1 MAKQVFRVN
10 PKRVRTPVSIP
21 TNQYFFGDSQFTGH
35 GVGIC
40 VNSIAG
46 FRALWSSFQGSAYNA
61 AIPIRGQGGRNL
73 LGHYTV
79 MQTDL
84 GTTGSPRT
92 GPEWIHW
99 TETGDQNEDGQ
110 RTATEYGDTVETVFR
125 WLRLRSPNA
134 LLSCEAPYT
143 FGRTGEAWRNWYPY
157 RDELFRRV
165 AKLAA
170 EGINVHVID
179 AVPHVDRLVTLLG
192 DPAQVWIMPPQS
204 YPYHFTDLG
213 NLFVGMCM
221 WHSFGYE
228 VETADYSAILAEGII
243 KQEHIDAMIEVLK
256 TGDSPVGDGQVVYR
270 KIPGAGTNVPPQ
282 SQMFLGGS
290 TGYVAKGTP
299 GQKFNTYMPARYSQP
314 GNDGPYYSTERTLSG
329 PVNLKNDRSVPYVG
343 AYQFG
348 IRFDTGA
355 EQNIVVASYSYYFEN
370 PNNSAT
376 VAPDI
381 GQLKQQRFV
390 GSLVGGTG
398 GIGDGDIANIYLTHG
413 VNGNQVSINNSA
425 GNTAINGSWDAGSY
439 GDWHGQ
445 GEWLNVEVRVRRNSA
460 PAVADGQILVVT
472 RRVSTGEIISWRRA
486 SNRIFTP
493 GDLFMRYLALQMWMG
508 NGFDTACKLHI
519 DRDVYYSWTTGS
531 TVPKLL
537 KLGNA
542 ATYAACTVLTVCKFT
557 QWTSPDGHAYVKFEV
572 NQGRHASTSGL
583 YIYAMSDV
591 DTVINTNGV
600 PLNL

>member
-1 MAKQVFRVN
+1 MANIFRVN
-10 PKRVRTPVSIP
+10 PGKARTPVAIP

-35 GVGIC
+35 GTGIC
-40 VNSIAG
+40 HDSIDG
-46 FRALWSSFQGSAYNA
+46 FRVLWPSFNSTPYNS
-61 AIPIRGQGGRNL
+61 AIPIRGEGGRNL
-73 LGHYTV
+73 LGHFEV

-84 GTTGSPRT
+84 GTGPTPRT
-92 GPEWIHW
+92 GPEWIHF
-99 TETGDQNEDGQ
+99 TETGNQDQDGQ
-110 RTATEYGDTVETVFR
+110 RTATEYGNTLETVLR
-125 WLRLRSPNA
+125 WLKQRSPNA
-134 LLSCEAPYT
+134 LISFETPYT
-143 FGRTGEAWRNWYPY
+143 FGREGETWRNWRPN
-157 RDELFRRV
+157 RLEAMARV

-170 EGINVHVID
+170 EGIDIHVID
-179 AVPHVDRLVTLLG
+179 AVPLVDRLVNFMGNVT
-192 DPAQVWIMPPQS
+192 DVWLMPP
-204 YPYHFTDLG
+204 YPAPYHFTDLG
-213 NLFVGMCM
+213 NLFIGMCM
-221 WHSFGYE
+221 WQSFGYD
-228 VETADYSAILAEGII
+228 VEAADYSVIIDEGII
-243 KQEHIDAMIEVLK
+243 SREQIAAMIEVLK
-256 TGDSPVGDGQVVYR
+256 SNNSVVGDGQVVYR
-270 KIPGAGTNVPPQ
+270 RIPGAGANVPPQ

-314 GNDGPYYSTERTLSG
+314 GNDGPYYSTERTLNG

-572 NQGRHASTSGL
+572 NQGRHSSTAGL

-591 DTVINTNGV
+591 DTVINSTGV
-600 PLNL
+600 PLSL